1 MRSLAYAIAA
11 LAAVGIIAGVAM
23 MPVSENSQATQNVS
37 AVSTS
42 ESVMSEPG
50 TLVMRVP
57 DMHCPFACYPAVKST
72 LEGTPAVESVEL
84 TEQKQEGA
92 IDNPEIVIQ
101 YEAGFDVQA
110 AIASLAK
117 KGFAKSEIVQ

>member
-57 DMHCPFACYPAVKST
+57 DMHCPFACYQAVKST